1 MQCFSITK
9 TEILDQEN
17 VSLLYKI
24 YCIPKKNV
32 QYRHQSQHLYRMQ
45 DLKLLQKDINFMI
58 WRYDSVIKNTCYS
71 ED

>member
-24 YCIPKKNV
+24 YCIPKKNM
-32 QYRHQSQHLYRMQ
+32 QYRHQYTSHRRTITASFWNA
-45 DLKLLQKDINFMI
+45 KFKAATE
-58 WRYDSVIKNTCYS
+58 RY
-71 ED
+71 